1 MQNLE
6 KALKRNKIVI
16 TIMIIAVILL
26 LLYAIL
32 VNGDVNS
39 AKTKTQLA
47 YRDQLAELNDDITG
61 IQDDTA
67 SNDEKIAG
75 YQEDIDALNADIAA
89 IQAGTYTGN

>member
-6 KALKRNKIVI
+6 KALKKNKIVI
-16 TIMIIAVILL
+16 SILIVAVILL
-26 LLYAIL
+26 VLYAI
-32 VNGDVNS
+32 VIGGDIKS
-39 AKTKTQLA
+39 AKTKTQLS
-47 YRDQLAELNDDITG
+47 YRDQLVDLNEQITG